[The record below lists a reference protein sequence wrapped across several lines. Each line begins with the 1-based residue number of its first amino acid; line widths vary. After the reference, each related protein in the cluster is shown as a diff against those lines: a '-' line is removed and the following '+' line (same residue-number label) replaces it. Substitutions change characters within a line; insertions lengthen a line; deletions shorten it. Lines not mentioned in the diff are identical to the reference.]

1 MAVRDNGDIQVI
13 ARCAH
18 ILRQLEPG
26 SRLRLGPLAAELGVG
41 RSTLHR
47 YLTSM
52 ANADLLERVGDGEYS
67 PGPLLAQLGTM
78 ALNSLH
84 VIEAAGPAMRQ
95 LCEATQETV
104 VLSVWGGLGP
114 VVTKVE
120 TPDKLIQV
128 LVRVGSQLPIDA
140 AQMRLYLAFLND
152 KRVVEK
158 ILSLVPDRRAELE
171 RSMEKGARDGLI
183 IVGGYVEGLRT
194 VTVPVLDARGIA
206 ASMAIVGTEAAVPA
220 DPRAGLPRELA
231 KAAEELSRQLG
242 FTGQYPGSVM
252 DQYSVALPE
261 SQYERNNHNV

>member
-1 MAVRDNGDIQVI
+1 MVDRDNGDIQVI

-18 ILRQLEPG
+18 ILRQLQPG

-67 PGPLLAQLGTM
+67 PGTLLAQLGTM

-114 VVTKVE
+114 VVTRVE

-140 AQMRLYLAFLND
+140 AQMRLFLAFLND

-158 ILSLVPDRRAELE
+158 ILGLVPDRRVELE
-171 RSMEKGARDGLI
+171 QSIDDAARDGLVA
-183 IVGGYVEGLRT
+183 VGGFIDGLRT
-194 VTVPVLDARGIA
+194 VAVPVLDARGIA
-206 ASMAIVGTEAAVPA
+206 ASLAIVGTEAAVPEDPCA
-220 DPRAGLPRELA
+220 RLPRAMV
-231 KAAEELSRQLG
+231 KTAEELSRQLG
-242 FTGQYPGSVM
+242 FTAQYPGSTI
-252 DQYSVALPE
+252 DQ
-261 SQYERNNHNV
+261 